1 MNNGMLC
8 RWFSSAIEKQ
18 EKKKKKEKLAWKIV
32 DDRYD
37 LGLTNDLR

>member
-18 EKKKKKEKLAWKIV
+18 KKKEKEKLAWKIV